1 MVRTSSNLGGDAADL
16 ILGYL
21 GPAGS
26 GKTALAATMALGSD
40 YPFIKLISPESMVG
54 YSESGKINELNK
66 IFSDS
71 YKSPISVIVI
81 DSIERIL
88 GKCSRSVFLE
98 RIALNRMHVRQ
109 TGTQSA
115 RDSPMVHC
123 RLWSSFWASDLL
135 R

>member
-1 MVRTSSNLGGDAADL
+1 VLL
-16 ILGYL
+16 H

-26 GKTALAATMALGSD
+26 GKTALAATMALGSN

-54 YSESGKINELNK
+54 YNEAGKINELNK

-88 GKCSRSVFLE
+88 GKS
-98 RIALNRMHVRQ
+98 LNRDQLRTMLNLITTVP
-109 TGTQSA
+109 SA
-115 RDSPMVHC
+115 RLEPHRTSILK
-123 RLWSSFWASDLL
+123 RGFTSAGRSSRQATSQG
-135 R
+135 

>member
-1 MVRTSSNLGGDAADL
+1 MVSLSLGNAVSCGTE
-16 ILGYL
+16 IHIGSTPT

-54 YSESGKINELNK
+54 FSESGKINELNK

-88 GKCSRSVFLE
+88 GEYDGPPSVL
-98 RIALNRMHVRQ
+98 L
-109 TGTQSA
+109 
-115 RDSPMVHC
+115 D
-123 RLWSSFWASDLL
+123 ASDSA
-135 R
+135 